1 MTRTAKQR
9 RGRSDTRMSM
19 AKSHASRVVAPVGLS
34 RASVLYDDLYVR
46 FSRKWVSASRQLMPV
61 NGPIGGDRLAVLPVA
76 IVFNLFALQQINFE
90 KRRRRQSL
98 SLAQLSPNVST
109 P

>member
-9 RGRSDTRMSM
+9 RGRSGTRMSM
-19 AKSHASRVVAPVGLS
+19 VKVTLLESLRLWVSRE
-34 RASVLYDDLYVR
+34 RRCFTTTLYVR

-61 NGPIGGDRLAVLPVA
+61 NGSIGGDRLAVLPVA

-90 KRRRRQSL
+90 KRRRRQS
-98 SLAQLSPNVST
+98 
-109 P
+109 